1 MILVLIISLS
11 LINQKLEIMKKTIFT
26 LALATLTLVACKKE
40 ESQQV
45 EIPLE
50 EAPVEETVVE
60 EVVET
65 PDSAAVAK
73 AWEDYMS
80 PSKAHEML
88 AKDTGTWESDLT
100 FWMPE
105 SPEPQKAKAQ
115 VEYKMILGGRYQEG
129 IHTGNMWGM
138 PFEGRGLVAYDN
150 ATEEFISTW
159 IDNMGTGMMM
169 TKGKY
174 DEATKKLTLNG
185 SMVDPVTKKEKTV
198 KEVITYVDE
207 NNQKMEMFEI
217 KKDGT
222 EFKTMEITSK
232 RK

>member
-1 MILVLIISLS
+1 
-11 LINQKLEIMKKTIFT
+11 MKKQFLPIL
-26 LALATLTLVACKKE
+26 LAAIAFVACKKE
-40 ESQQV
+40 EQQQV

-50 EAPVEETVVE
+50 EPAVEETVVE
-60 EVVET
+60 EVMET

-88 AKDTGTWESDLT
+88 AKDNGKWDSDIT

-105 SPEPQKAKAQ
+105 SPEPQKSTAV

-129 IHTGNMWGM
+129 VHTGNMWGM
-138 PFEGRGLVAYDN
+138 PFEGRSTTAFDN
-150 ATEEFISTW
+150 ATQEFISTW
-159 IDNMGTGMMM
+159 IDNMGTGLMM

-174 DEATKKLTLNG
+174 DEATKKLTMHGN
-185 SMVDPVTKKEKTV
+185 MVDPVSKKEKDI
-198 KEVITYVDE
+198 KEVITFIDN

-217 KKDGT
+217 KKDGS
-222 EFKTMEITSK
+222 EYKTMEIISK

>member
-1 MILVLIISLS
+1 
-11 LINQKLEIMKKTIFT
+11 MKKQFLTFALI
-26 LALATLTLVACKKE
+26 ALAFTSCKKE
-40 ESQQV
+40 EDQKV

-60 EVVET
+60 EVEVT
-65 PDSAAVAK
+65 PDSATVAK
-73 AWEDYMS
+73 AWEDYMA

-88 AKDTGTWESDLT
+88 TKDNGKWESDLT

-105 SPEPQKAKAQ
+105 SPEPQKAKAM

-129 IHTGNMWGM
+129 IHTGDMWGM
-138 PFEGRGLVAYDN
+138 PFEGRSTTAFDN
-150 ATEEFISTW
+150 ATQEFVSTW
-159 IDNMGTGMMM
+159 IDNMGTGLMM

-198 KEVITYVDE
+198 KEVITYIDD

-222 EFKTMEITSK
+222 EFKTMEILSK